1 MARPLWVGPRGE
13 AGRVAGRFEPE
24 LEREFLIFRP
34 VMAGIVSM
42 TEINQGTVDLMDLI
56 KLNAL
61 LDAREASE
69 ASGKK
74 PKGK

>member
-1 MARPLWVGPRGE
+1 
-13 AGRVAGRFEPE
+13 
-24 LEREFLIFRP
+24 
-34 VMAGIVSM
+34 MAGIVTM
-42 TEINQGTVDLMDLI
+42 TEVNQGTVDLMDLI

-69 ASGKK
+69 AASRK

>member
-1 MARPLWVGPRGE
+1 
-13 AGRVAGRFEPE
+13 
-24 LEREFLIFRP
+24 
-34 VMAGIVSM
+34 MAGIVSM

-69 ASGKK
+69 ASAKK

>member
-1 MARPLWVGPRGE
+1 
-13 AGRVAGRFEPE
+13 
-24 LEREFLIFRP
+24 
-34 VMAGIVSM
+34 MAGVVSM
-42 TEINQGTVDLMDLI
+42 TEVNQGAVDLMDLI

-69 ASGKK
+69 AAGRK